1 MEETMVPREAAAL
14 TVMAETAKEAKD
26 PSRQVDLRRTR
37 SMCLLGCTHTIAPQ
51 IVEETVVR
59 RVPREAA
66 ARTLMAETAKEAKD
80 PSRQVDLRRT
90 RSLRL
95 VGCTHTIM
103 AAAPAVVRRVLS
115 VAKLSAGLVTN
126 RFVAES
132 SSFLASEPAVEDT
145 RIHMMTEK

>member
-37 SMCLLGCTHTIAPQ
+37 SMCLLGCTHTIAPR

-80 PSRQVDLRRT
+80 QVDLRRT